1 MRKFFWQN
9 QPWQAFKNF
18 AIIFSFVV
26 NIILILVL
34 GVVAILLFPF
44 LSNMVTPLVG
54 GLNDSFVEMNDASIV
69 QTIGVDDTLDIAF
82 TLPLAQQTDVVLA
95 SDVSLDVPAT
105 FVLPGGGGI
114 INGQVEI
121 VLPQN
126 TVLPVNLALEVPV
139 EQTIPVV
146 LDVPVDIKLSE
157 TDLGTPFD
165 RLVTNFDPLTNFLKN
180 LPQDNDEFMSRLN
193 DSILGSDSVAEEE
206 EEATETADTT
216 PAED

>member
-1 MRKFFWQN
+1 MRNFLWQN

-18 AIIFSFVV
+18 AIIFSFIV

-82 TLPLAQQTDVVLA
+82 TLPLEQQTDVVLA
-95 SDVSLDVPAT
+95 DDVSLDVPAT

-114 INGQVEI
+114 INGQVSI

-165 RLVTNFDPLTNFLKN
+165 RLVTNFNPLTNFLKN

-193 DSILGSDSVAEEE
+193 ESVLGSESVTEDET
-206 EEATETADTT
+206 TETADTT
-216 PAED
+216 STEE

>member
-69 QTIGVDDTLDIAF
+69 QTIGVDDTLDIEF
-82 TLPLAQQTDVVLA
+82 TLPLEQRTNVVLA
-95 SDVSLDVPAT
+95 DEVPLNVAAV
-105 FVLPGGGGI
+105 FNLPGGGGT
-114 INGQVEI
+114 INGQVSI
-121 VLPQN
+121 TLPEG
-126 TVLPVNLALEVPV
+126 TVLPVNLDLDVPV

-146 LDVPVDIKLSE
+146 LDVPVDITLSE

-193 DSILGSDSVAEEE
+193 ESVFGSDSVTEEE
-206 EEATETADTT
+206 TIETADVN
-216 PAED
+216 D

>member
-1 MRKFFWQN
+1 MRNFLWQN
-9 QPWQAFKNF
+9 RPWQAFKNF
-18 AIIFSFVV
+18 AIIFSFIV

-82 TLPLAQQTDVVLA
+82 TLPLEQQTDVVLA
-95 SDVSLDVPAT
+95 APVPLSVFAT
-105 FVLPGGGGI
+105 FNLPGGGGT
-114 INGQVEI
+114 INGQVNI
-121 VLPQN
+121 TLPEG
-126 TVLPVNLALEVPV
+126 TVLPVTLDLDVPV

-146 LDVPVDIKLSE
+146 LDVPVDIELSK

-180 LPQDNDEFMSRLN
+180 LPQDNEEFMSRLN
-193 DSILGSDSVAEEE
+193 ESVLGSDSVTEEE
-206 EEATETADTT
+206 TVETAETT
-216 PAED
+216 QTEE